1 MSLFTTIRWQ
11 QRLINLRKAFSLLTQ
26 AVSQN
31 EYNELEKAGLIQQ
44 FEFCFELSWKT
55 LKDYLGNE
63 GVSVDTPRD
72 VIKQAFSMNLLSDVN
87 IWIDALEKRNLLSH
101 AYEKETALLVISL
114 IKEKYFLAV
123 KHLVTFFDTKTFS
136 SSYGL
141 DLSVLLQLLQ
151 QLTKYIGIEEIILF
165 GSRAMGNFKSTSDI
179 DLCLKG
185 TLTEDHLGEI
195 KTLLEEGK
203 VPYKVDVILYDSIK
217 DPAILEHIKCFGKK
231 IYP

>member
-1 MSLFTTIRWQ
+1 MAITESSI
-11 QRLINLRKAFSLLTQ
+11 
-26 AVSQN
+26 
-31 EYNELEKAGLIQQ
+31 
-44 FEFCFELSWKT
+44 LS
-55 LKDYLGNE
+55 
-63 GVSVDTPRD
+63 
-72 VIKQAFSMNLLSDVN
+72 A
-87 IWIDALEKRNLLSH
+87 LSH
-101 AYEKETALLVISL
+101 VDDPDLHKDIVQLGMVKNIVIDGKKVSFTVELTTPACPMKEE
-114 IKEKYFLAV
+114 IKRACITAV
-123 KHLVTFFDTKTFS
+123 KHLVEFFNTKTFS

-151 QLTKYIGIEEIILF
+151 QLTKYVGIEEVILF

-185 TLTEDHLGEI
+185 TLTENDLGEI
-195 KTLLEEGK
+195 KTLFEEGK